1 MKFDWLKKIFKKSF
15 EGGVM
20 NLLFLL
26 NCLFAEELP
35 SAAVGIDLGTTFCC
49 VSIFKEGD
57 KETSFLQF
65 PNGEYT
71 YPSVAYYNQIGD
83 KGVYLTGWEAYTH
96 NLANAV
102 PGRYFYGYKR
112 VMGLADISE
121 LSKHEKFEN
130 SVTYKIRKVLE
141 NGKNKIEFVIA
152 DKNNKELS
160 ITDAEKLSSE
170 VLKDIRTEIE
180 KYYKIKSL
188 VITVPAYFTSFQIDA
203 TKSAAIMAS
212 LPNPNI
218 YKEPLAAAYAYQVK
232 KNLSKDSN
240 EDKILVFDLG
250 GGTFDVS
257 VVDMQGEAIIVEKH
271 AGNNYLGG
279 ENVNDNL
286 TRYFGQKLKAEKKI
300 DVTKNKTLELRLRR
314 FVEEFKIKLCNQY
327 TKENKKEYSE
337 KFNYQNMDTIDFSL
351 TIDKFNSLNSKFY
364 GDIEEIFTH
373 KEYGMFREN
382 DNGSD
387 TPLEKSQITKILL
400 VGGSTRIPYIKNLL
414 TKLFPKAKL
423 YDDINADTI
432 VAEGACLLAAN
443 DVNMLPDNMAVSV
456 IDVVPVNVGVKVDSD
471 FMQPVLLKDTYI
483 PGSGTMEFTTSQDN
497 QTKVRISIAQGFR
510 SRFSDNHYL
519 GSCELDV
526 QPGQPRGVPRVSIT
540 IAMSTDGTIEVSAK
554 DVVTNKET
562 GITFES
568 SVARL
573 DKKKYAEL
581 LEDAER
587 NKEADRELK
596 EKFDLQRQLEEE
608 IRVVQSRMSQP
619 GISEDD
625 KINVEG
631 IINGTQKWL
640 DDNKVSASKLDIEE
654 KLNRFR
660 ESIKDI
666 LDKKAEQVE
675 EKPVEEKATARE
687 EL

>member
-1 MKFDWLKKIFKKSF
+1 
-15 EGGVM
+15 
-20 NLLFLL
+20 
-26 NCLFAEELP
+26 
-35 SAAVGIDLGTTFCC
+35 
-49 VSIFKEGD
+49 
-57 KETSFLQF
+57 
-65 PNGEYT
+65 
-71 YPSVAYYNQIGD
+71 
-83 KGVYLTGWEAYTH
+83 
-96 NLANAV
+96 
-102 PGRYFYGYKR
+102 
-112 VMGLADISE
+112 
-121 LSKHEKFEN
+121 
-130 SVTYKIRKVLE
+130 
-141 NGKNKIEFVIA
+141 
-152 DKNNKELS
+152 
-160 ITDAEKLSSE
+160 
-170 VLKDIRTEIE
+170 
-180 KYYKIKSL
+180 
-188 VITVPAYFTSFQIDA
+188 
-203 TKSAAIMAS
+203 
-212 LPNPNI
+212 
-218 YKEPLAAAYAYQVK
+218 
-232 KNLSKDSN
+232 
-240 EDKILVFDLG
+240 
-250 GGTFDVS
+250 
-257 VVDMQGEAIIVEKH
+257 
-271 AGNNYLGG
+271 
-279 ENVNDNL
+279 
-286 TRYFGQKLKAEKKI
+286 
-300 DVTKNKTLELRLRR
+300 
-314 FVEEFKIKLCNQY
+314 
-327 TKENKKEYSE
+327 
-337 KFNYQNMDTIDFSL
+337 
-351 TIDKFNSLNSKFY
+351 
-364 GDIEEIFTH
+364 
-373 KEYGMFREN
+373 
-382 DNGSD
+382 
-387 TPLEKSQITKILL
+387 
-400 VGGSTRIPYIKNLL
+400 
-414 TKLFPKAKL
+414 
-423 YDDINADTI
+423 
-432 VAEGACLLAAN
+432 
-443 DVNMLPDNMAVSV
+443 
-456 IDVVPVNVGVKVDSD
+456 
-471 FMQPVLLKDTYI
+471 MQPVLLKDTYI